1 MRKYQISPILGVR
14 GGSLIDSLARQRRRF
29 GRRRRCGH
37 GFGEDVFVRSPPR
50 GMEVED
56 DGVRLAVRLRRIA
69 RQHSRDSRFGPNG
82 RSARP
87 GRSGT
92 ATGSGTATEQ
102 GAVGA
107 VKELVVERFVA
118 ERFERIALPVGGVQI

>member
-1 MRKYQISPILGVR
+1 
-14 GGSLIDSLARQRRRF
+14 
-29 GRRRRCGH
+29 
-37 GFGEDVFVRSPPR
+37 
-50 GMEVED
+50 MEVED